1 MGDELETNPPGQKL
15 FFDEHPRI
23 FGVVLLTVAIIL
35 ALWAFY
41 LPIQDALQGAPK
53 ITLYPKAIYAC
64 VIFTILGV
72 ICIILG
78 PNTYNLALRYVALR
92 GWKKWRTIVAVLIP
106 LIFIAEQV
114 KQVLEQYLGGFGFES

>member
-1 MGDELETNPPGQKL
+1 MRDESEISPTGQKL

-23 FGVVLLTVAIIL
+23 FGVVLLAMAIIF

-41 LPIQDALQGAPK
+41 LPIHDALQGAPK

-78 PNTYNLALRYVALR
+78 PNTYTLALKYVALR
-92 GWKKWRTIVAVLIP
+92 GWKKWLIIAAILIP
-106 LIFIAEQV
+106 SILIAEQV
-114 KQVLEQYLGGFGFES
+114 KQVFERYLEGFGFKP